1 MPFQI
6 TLDEWMEEEFRKK
19 QKQPKPPKPPK
30 PPARDPRKLKKPTLK
45 KEKY

>member
-1 MPFQI
+1 MPFQM

-19 QKQPKPPKPPK
+19 QKQPK

>member
-1 MPFQI
+1 M
-6 TLDEWMEEEFRKK
+6 TLDEWMDEEFRKK

-30 PPARDPRKLKKPTLK
+30 PPAPKPRKLKKPTLK